1 MILTSLAIL
10 TVTYF
15 SSRHYRKKAVK
26 NLSETG
32 KQKEIQLVR
41 RPKVFLGKESF
52 TEKGLKYRTIV
63 WAIVIFGLILA
74 IVGYFI
80 HF

>member
-1 MILTSLAIL
+1 MIITSLVIL

-15 SSRHYRKKAVK
+15 SGRHYRKKAIS

-32 KQKEIQLVR
+32 KQKEAQSP
-41 RPKVFLGKESF
+41 RPKVFLGSEF
-52 TEKGLKYRTIV
+52 YNEKGRKYRVLV
-63 WAIVIFGLILA
+63 WAIVILGLILA
-74 IVGYFI
+74 VVGYFI